1 MDNEK
6 LEIGDVE
13 NFKNPGEL
21 VFSHQS
27 LVMKSMNRVVEI
39 AGHELHQG
47 FNETVETNRGLKQ
60 IYRESTQEAF
70 IEAVKTCEMVMSCDL
85 DETAKNKIK
94 KIKEK
99 LSKKREE
106 LLDQQWGWWN
116 KLNQEQ
122 KRKIL
127 VVKDAFISKTPM
139 CIVYMKFETD
149 AHREIFSELTIL
161 TKRLD
166 FFASEDFEN

>member
-1 MDNEK
+1 MEER

-21 VFSHQS
+21 IFSHQS

-47 FNETVETNRGLKQ
+47 FNETLETRNGLKQ
-60 IYRESTQEAF
+60 IYRESTQESF
-70 IEAVKTCEMVMSCDL
+70 IEAVKTCEMVMACDL
-85 DETAKNKIK
+85 DETAKEKIK
-94 KIKEK
+94 SIKEN
-99 LSKKREE
+99 LSEKRKE
-106 LLDQQWGWWN
+106 LLKQQWEWWN
-116 KLNQEQ
+116 KMSNE
-122 KRKIL
+122 KRKNIAVL
-127 VVKDAFISKTPM
+127 ENAFISKTPM
-139 CIVYMKFETD
+139 YVRYTKFEID
-149 AHREIFSELTIL
+149 AHREIFAELTML